1 MDRKRWP
8 VLLFLCLLLV
18 VCPSKDK
25 GKAIQS
31 GGPEDF
37 TLTSLDGDDFTLS
50 KLKGKVILIDFWATW
65 CPPCVRSI
73 PVFIKFYNKYHDQGF
88 LVLGIS
94 REDVSILKRY
104 RDEHGVSYPILID
117 DKNIAKEYGV
127 RYIPNMFIIDKKG
140 RIRKTQVGF
149 APEIEPML
157 EALIDSLLKE

>member
-1 MDRKRWP
+1 MYKNRWI
-8 VLLFLCLLLV
+8 VSLILLLILTT
-18 VCPSKDK
+18 CSSKDQRK
-25 GKAIQS
+25 SIQS
-31 GGPEDF
+31 GGPQDF
-37 TLTSLDGDDFTLS
+37 TLTSLDGEEFTLS
-50 KLKGKVILIDFWATW
+50 KLRGKVVLIDFWATW

-94 REDVSILKRY
+94 REDISTLKRY

-117 DKNIAKEYGV
+117 DKNTAREYGIKA
-127 RYIPNMFIIDKKG
+127 IPNMFIIDKKG
-140 RIRKTQVGF
+140 RIRKNQVGF